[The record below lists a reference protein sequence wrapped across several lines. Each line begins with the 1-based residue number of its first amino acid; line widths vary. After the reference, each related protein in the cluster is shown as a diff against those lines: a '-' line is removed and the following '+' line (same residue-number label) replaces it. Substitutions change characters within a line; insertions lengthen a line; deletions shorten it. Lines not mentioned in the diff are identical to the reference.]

1 MVNDEIVRMEGGM
14 MSSKKKKRREA
25 WLKREAKR
33 NQKRELNKRYNE
45 AMRSGNIEE
54 MAAAMGVKLK

>member
-1 MVNDEIVRMEGGM
+1 M

-25 WLKREAKR
+25 WLKREAMR